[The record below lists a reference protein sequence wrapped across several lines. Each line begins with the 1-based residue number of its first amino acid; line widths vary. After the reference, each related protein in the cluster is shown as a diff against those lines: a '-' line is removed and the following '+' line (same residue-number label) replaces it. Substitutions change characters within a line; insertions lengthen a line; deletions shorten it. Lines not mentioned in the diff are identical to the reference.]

1 MKKKLIARSVLG
13 VPLGISIGYLIT
25 IAVSLGLADGFYAP
39 CVPALISVTGSEIRA
54 VILQAALCGL
64 LGAGFAASSVIWEM
78 ERWSIARQTGVYF
91 LCISLAM
98 LPVAY
103 FTYWMEH
110 SVAGFLRY
118 FGIFALIFLLIWL
131 LKFAVIRR
139 SVKKL
144 NETLRK
150 TPGGEGREMS

>member
-1 MKKKLIARSVLG
+1 MKKKLIARSALG
-13 VPLGISIGYLIT
+13 FPLGISIGYLIT
-25 IAVSLGLADGFYAP
+25 IAISLGWADGSYAP
-39 CVPALISVTGSEIRA
+39 CVPALITVMGSEIRA

-64 LGAGFAASSVIWEM
+64 LGAGFAASSVIWEI
-78 ERWSIARQTGVYF
+78 EGWSIARQTGVYF
-91 LCISLAM
+91 LAISLIM
-98 LPVAY
+98 MPIAY

-110 SVAGFLRY
+110 SAAGVLRY

-150 TPGGEGREMS
+150 ASGGEGREE